1 MVRNAKLAY
10 NPRRECATMNKKCM
24 KCNKPATH
32 KFVKVESGQIFD
44 MYFCQEHAAERS
56 PYQKP
61 KVPISEIL
69 ASLLSQEQAAA
80 PTEAEGQLKCR
91 TCGMPYAMYKKTLI
105 LGCAECYDS
114 FQELLQPELRKFH
127 GNVHHLGRKPGGGKA
142 ELGGGEMVPVDDA
155 EESAIWHPSEEESA
169 VAVSEPK
176 SAAPKLEPGAA
187 PQPALLTDPVKEI
200 ERHTTLM
207 NKAIAEEDFE
217 RAAKHR
223 DKIKELRAS
232 LGK

>member
-1 MVRNAKLAY
+1 
-10 NPRRECATMNKKCM
+10 MNKKCM

-142 ELGGGEMVPVDDA
+142 TQPIGGEMVPVDDV
-155 EESAIWHPSEEESA
+155 EESAIWQSPDEESA
-169 VAVSEPK
+169 VIAPESTS
-176 SAAPKLEPGAA
+176 SAAKLEPKPMIT

-232 LGK
+232 LGR

>member
-1 MVRNAKLAY
+1 
-10 NPRRECATMNKKCM
+10 MNKKCM

-32 KFVKVESGQIFD
+32 KFVKIDGNQVFD

-80 PTEAEGQLKCR
+80 PSDAEAQLKCR
-91 TCGMPYAMYKKTLI
+91 TCGMPFAMYKKTLI
-105 LGCAECYDS
+105 LGCAECYTS

-127 GNVHHLGRKPGGGKA
+127 GNVRHIGRKPGGGKVI
-142 ELGGGEMVPVDDA
+142 ETTGGEIVPVDDA
-155 EESAIWHPSEEESA
+155 EESAIWEAPDEETAAKAPTQKSSPEQLETKPSA
-169 VAVSEPK
+169 
-176 SAAPKLEPGAA
+176 
-187 PQPALLTDPVKEI
+187 QPALLTDPVKEI

-217 RAAKHR
+217 RAAVHR
-223 DKIKELRAS
+223 DKIKELRAN
-232 LGK
+232 LGR

>member
-1 MVRNAKLAY
+1 
-10 NPRRECATMNKKCM
+10 MNKKCM

-32 KFVKVESGQIFD
+32 KFVKVEGGQIFD

-127 GNVHHLGRKPGGGKA
+127 GNVRHLGRKPGGGKA
-142 ELGGGEMVPVDDA
+142 ESGGGEMVPVDDA
-155 EESAIWHPSEEESA
+155 EESAIWQSPDEESA
-169 VAVSEPK
+169 VGASEAK
-176 SAAPKLEPGAA
+176 SSATKLEPKPMIA
-187 PQPALLTDPVKEI
+187 PQPVLLTDPVKEI

-217 RAAKHR
+217 RAASHR
-223 DKIKELRAS
+223 DKIKELRAG